1 MDLIFLWSHLS
12 SCPQTQGHCVLEEMQ
27 FTEGQFKDKGD
38 LQMTYVC
45 IYTYQTH
52 MDQALQGS

>member
-1 MDLIFLWSHLS
+1 M
-12 SCPQTQGHCVLEEMQ
+12 QGHCVLEEMQ